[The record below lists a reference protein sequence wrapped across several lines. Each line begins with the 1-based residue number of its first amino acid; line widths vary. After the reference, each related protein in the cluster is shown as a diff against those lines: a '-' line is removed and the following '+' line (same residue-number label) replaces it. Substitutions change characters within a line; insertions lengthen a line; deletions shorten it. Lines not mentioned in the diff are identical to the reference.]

1 MRGLWYLRFIMRAA
15 VALLLTMTMT
25 VAGCFPH
32 DPHKRTI
39 AKLAEGGALVGG
51 IAISAFANTGADCDN
66 NANMPGSDPS
76 DCRTT
81 AKWLSTLG
89 VTLILAGLL
98 GFVATVSTAEDED
111 KTSPKA
117 ITVPDEG
124 TGSGSAAPTT
134 NTTTTTTTTT
144 TPPPADT
151 PPPTPPPTDTPP
163 PPADGAGS
171 GSGSATPPPTP

>member
-1 MRGLWYLRFIMRAA
+1 MRAA

-89 VTLILAGLL
+89 VTLILVGLL

-111 KTSPKA
+111 KTSAKA

-124 TGSGSAAPTT
+124 TGSGSGSAAPTT
-134 NTTTTTTTTT
+134 NTTTTA
-144 TPPPADT
+144 PPATDT

-163 PPADGAGS
+163 PPPAGDGA

>member
-1 MRGLWYLRFIMRAA
+1 MRAA

-25 VAGCFPH
+25 LAGCFPH

-66 NANMPGSDPS
+66 NANMPGQDPS
-76 DCRTT
+76 NCRST

-111 KTSPKA
+111 KTTA
-117 ITVPDEG
+117 TTTTVPDG
-124 TGSGSAAPTT
+124 AGSGSGSA
-134 NTTTTTTTTT
+134 TTTTTTTTT
-144 TPPPADT
+144 TPPPT
-151 PPPTPPPTDTPP
+151 QTTPPPTDTPP
-163 PPADGAGS
+163 PPPAGTGE
-171 GSGSATPPPTP
+171 GSGSATPTPPTP

>member
-1 MRGLWYLRFIMRAA
+1 MRAA
-15 VALLLTMTMT
+15 VALLLTLTMT

-39 AKLAEGGALVGG
+39 AKIAEGGSLVTG
-51 IAISAFANTGADCDN
+51 IAISAFANTGADCDTN
-66 NANMPGSDPS
+66 NTMPGHDPS

-111 KTSPKA
+111 KTSA
-117 ITVPDEG
+117 TTTTVPDAG
-124 TGSGSAAPTT
+124 KGSGSAA
-134 NTTTTTTTTT
+134 TTT
-144 TPPPADT
+144 TPTTTTPTPT
-151 PPPTPPPTDTPP
+151 PPPTTDTPPPTDTTGTG
-163 PPADGAGS
+163 AGSGEGAGS
-171 GSGSATPPPTP
+171 GSSTPPPSP

>member
-1 MRGLWYLRFIMRAA
+1 
-15 VALLLTMTMT
+15 MT

-39 AKLAEGGALVGG
+39 AKIAEGGSLVTG
-51 IAISAFANTGADCDN
+51 IAISAFANTGADCDTN
-66 NANMPGSDPS
+66 NTMPGHDPS

-111 KTSPKA
+111 KTSA
-117 ITVPDEG
+117 TTTTVPDEG
-124 TGSGSAAPTT
+124 KGSGAGSAATT
-134 NTTTTTTTTT
+134 STPAPPTT
-144 TPPPADT
+144 TPTPT
-151 PPPTPPPTDTPP
+151 PPPTTDTPPPTDTTGT
-163 PPADGAGS
+163 GAGS
-171 GSGSATPPPTP
+171 GSGSGSSTPPPSP

>member
-1 MRGLWYLRFIMRAA
+1 
-15 VALLLTMTMT
+15 MTMT
-25 VAGCFPH
+25 LAGCFPH

-39 AKLAEGGALVGG
+39 AKFAEGGALVGG

-66 NANMPGSDPS
+66 NANMPGQDPS
-76 DCRTT
+76 NCRST

-111 KTSPKA
+111 KTSAKTT
-117 ITVPDEG
+117 TVPDDG
-124 TGSGSAAPTT
+124 AGSGSGSAAPTT
-134 NTTTTTTTTT
+134 NTTTTPTPPPTETPP
-144 TPPPADT
+144 PPPADT
-151 PPPTPPPTDTPP
+151 TGTP

-171 GSGSATPPPTP
+171 GSATPTPPTP